1 MALLDIVTYPAPIL
15 DKPSKLI
22 ENIDDTIVSLIEDMT
37 ETLYDA
43 PGLGLAAVQVGVDK
57 AMLLYDVAED
67 EDSPGTGLQV
77 LINPRIVHAEGK
89 VNSENEGCLSVPGLR
104 ADVPR
109 HACVI
114 VEGVDHEGNPV
125 KIDAEGL
132 LSIVLQHE
140 IDHLDGKLFIE
151 RISSL
156 KRNMYKRRV
165 AKALKA
171 ER

>member
-15 DKPSKLI
+15 DKPSEII
-22 ENIDDTIVSLIEDMT
+22 ENIDDSIICLIQDMT

-43 PGLGLAAVQVGVDK
+43 PGIGLAAVQVGHNK

-67 EDSPGTGLQV
+67 EDSPGTGLKV
-77 LINPRIVHAEGK
+77 LINPRIVHTEGK
-89 VNSENEGCLSVPGLR
+89 VCSENEGCLSVPGLR

-109 HACVI
+109 HACVS
-114 VEGVDHEGNPV
+114 VEGVDHEGKPV

-140 IDHLDGKLFIE
+140 IDHLEGRLFIE

-165 AKALKA
+165 QKALK
-171 ER
+171 EEG

>member
-15 DKPSKLI
+15 GKPCKLI
-22 ENIDDTIVSLIEDMT
+22 EDIDEDLVCLVEDMT

-57 AMLLYDVAED
+57 AMLVYDVAED
-67 EDSPGTGLQV
+67 ENSESTGLKV
-77 LINPRIVHAEGK
+77 LINPKIVHTEGK
-89 VNSENEGCLSVPGLR
+89 VTSENEGCLSVPEFR

-109 HACVI
+109 FACVT
-114 VEGVDHEGNPV
+114 VEGVDHEGKPV

-132 LSIVLQHE
+132 LAIVLQHE
-140 IDHLDGKLFIE
+140 IDHLEGKLFID

-156 KRNMYKRRV
+156 KRSMYKRRV

-171 ER
+171 EG